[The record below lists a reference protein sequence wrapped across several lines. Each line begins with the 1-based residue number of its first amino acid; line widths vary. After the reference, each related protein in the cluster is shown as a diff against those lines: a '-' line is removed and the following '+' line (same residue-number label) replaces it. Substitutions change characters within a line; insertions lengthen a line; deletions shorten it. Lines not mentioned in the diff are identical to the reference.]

1 MTLDWI
7 DRAFA
12 GRVAAPTPAPPGPS
26 LPESG
31 SSPALTERTP
41 VIERLLD
48 AAPSEWDGL
57 ADAVEEAAR
66 NGRRVVAVTGGRRG
80 EGRSTVVAGIE
91 AVLRRRGRSVIVSN
105 KAPFLQA
112 VADAHA
118 ARAADIV
125 LVDAGPWFASGP
137 IRRASV
143 ERAALGCDGVI
154 VVRRADAPPCP
165 AWHAALGMVGVTVIG
180 EALTFVATAAE
191 D

>member
-12 GRVAAPTPAPPGPS
+12 GRVAAPTPAPAGPS
-26 LPESG
+26 LRESG
-31 SSPALTERTP
+31 ASPGLTESTL
-41 VIERLLD
+41 VVERLLD
-48 AAPSEWDGL
+48 AAPSAWDGL

-66 NGRRVVAVTGGRRG
+66 GGRRVVAITGGKRG

-112 VADAHA
+112 AADAQA
-118 ARAADIV
+118 ARAAEIV
-125 LVDAGPWFASGP
+125 LVDAGPWFTAGP

-143 ERAALGCDGVI
+143 ERAALGCDGAI
-154 VVRRADAPPCP
+154 LVRRADAPPCP
-165 AWHAALGMVGVTVIG
+165 AWHAALGTVGVTVIG
-180 EALTFVATAAE
+180 EALTFAAATVE